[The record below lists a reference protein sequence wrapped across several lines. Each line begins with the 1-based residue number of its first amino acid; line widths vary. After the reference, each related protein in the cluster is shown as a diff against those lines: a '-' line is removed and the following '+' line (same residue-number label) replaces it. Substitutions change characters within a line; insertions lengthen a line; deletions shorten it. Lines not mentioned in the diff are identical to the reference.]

1 MKNNMKEFK
10 RKYEGGLDLIWDL
23 NNIVGKGVGAEV
35 GVYRGDLSKEIL
47 RLWDNGTMFLIDI
60 WRKVGEEYTD
70 VCNDDEQLG
79 YMMEV
84 CEVIKGNED
93 RANLIR
99 ATSETASTLFQ
110 NESLD
115 FVYIDANHSYE
126 HVKKDLELWFPKVKK
141 GGIFAG
147 HDYINIDWYGDNNF
161 LPNKRDKHMYNIHGG
176 KMYYSGVF
184 GVNPAV
190 DEFCEKYGYELDVTT
205 EIWGTWWIT
214 K

>member
-1 MKNNMKEFK
+1 MKEFK

-60 WRKVGEEYTD
+60 WRKVGKEYTD
-70 VCNDDEQLG
+70 FCNNDEQLG

-84 CEVIKGNED
+84 CEVIKGKED

-141 GGIFAG
+141 GGVFAG
-147 HDYINIDWYGDNNF
+147 HDYINIDWYGDDNF
-161 LPNKRDKHMYNIHGG
+161 LPNGKDKHLYNINDG

-205 EIWGTWWIT
+205 EIWGTWWIV

>member
-1 MKNNMKEFK
+1 MKNFK
-10 RKYEGGLDLIWDL
+10 RKYGGGLDLVNDL
-23 NNIVGKGVGAEV
+23 DNIVGVGRGAEV
-35 GVYRGDLSKEIL
+35 GVYKGDFSGKIL
-47 RLWDNGTMFLIDI
+47 NLWKGGTMFLIDI
-60 WRKVGEEYTD
+60 WRTVENEYND
-70 VCNDDEQLG
+70 VCNKDEQLE

-99 ATSETASTLFQ
+99 ATSETASTLFA

-126 HVKKDLELWFPKVKK
+126 HVKKDLSLWFPKVKK
-141 GGIFAG
+141 GGVFAG
-147 HDYINIDWYGDNNF
+147 HDYLNIDWYNTGGF
-161 LPNKRDKHMYNIHGG
+161 LPNKKDKHIYNTQNGV
-176 KMYYSGVF
+176 KYYNGVS

-190 DEFCEKYGYELDVTT
+190 DEFFEEKGYEIDVTT
-205 EIWGTWWIT
+205 EFWGNWWII

>member
-60 WRKVGEEYTD
+60 WRKVGKEYTD
-70 VCNDDEQLG
+70 FCNNDEQLG

-84 CEVIKGNED
+84 CEVIKGKED

-141 GGIFAG
+141 GGVFAG
-147 HDYINIDWYGDNNF
+147 HDYINIDWYGDDNF
-161 LPNKRDKHMYNIHGG
+161 LPNGKDKHLYNINDG

-205 EIWGTWWIT
+205 EIWGTWWIV

>member
-23 NNIVGKGVGAEV
+23 NNIVGKGLGAEV

-60 WRKVGEEYTD
+60 WRKVGKEYTD
-70 VCNDDEQLG
+70 FCNNDEQLG

-84 CEVIKGNED
+84 CEVIKGKED

-141 GGIFAG
+141 GGVFAG
-147 HDYINIDWYGDNNF
+147 HDYINIDWYGDDNF
-161 LPNKRDKHMYNIHGG
+161 LPNGKDKHLYNINDG

-205 EIWGTWWIT
+205 EIWGTWWIV

>member
-1 MKNNMKEFK
+1 MKEFK

-147 HDYINIDWYGDNNF
+147 HDYNHSQDGVTLAVNEFFNDKKLNIIIKNNSWF
-161 LPNKRDKHMYNIHGG
+161 IIKK
-176 KMYYSGVF
+176 
-184 GVNPAV
+184 
-190 DEFCEKYGYELDVTT
+190 
-205 EIWGTWWIT
+205 
-214 K
+214 

>member
-1 MKNNMKEFK
+1 MKNNIKEFK

-23 NNIVGKGVGAEV
+23 NNIVGKGVGVEV

-60 WRKVGEEYTD
+60 WRKVGKEYTD
-70 VCNDDEQLG
+70 FCNNDEQLG

-84 CEVIKGNED
+84 CEVIKGKED

-115 FVYIDANHSYE
+115 FVYIDANHSYD

-141 GGIFAG
+141 GGVFAG
-147 HDYINIDWYGDNNF
+147 HDYINIDWYGDDNF
-161 LPNKRDKHMYNIHGG
+161 LPNGKDKHLYNINDG

-205 EIWGTWWIT
+205 EIWGTWWIV